1 MPFLH
6 PALEKA
12 AATLE
17 PLRKAGAR
25 LGAPD
30 PVAALQQIDC
40 SPPAIRESARTL
52 SAGRDV
58 LVTARLAFESGAH
71 RAERRW
77 GGEPAALFRTRAD
90 ELDVHY
96 RQAAEAAARTAA
108 VGLDLADLLDRLA
121 AETAA
126 QVTCVAGSAEA
137 SAVAV
142 LAGDRSAEAVQP
154 VIEACAAVVRAV
166 ETGVSTI
173 METISFLEPFGT
185 PVLPFD

>member
-12 AATLE
+12 AATLG
-17 PLRKAGAR
+17 PLRTAGER

-30 PVAALQQIDC
+30 PVAALRQIDC

-52 SAGRDV
+52 SSGRDV

-77 GGEPAALFRTRAD
+77 GGEPAALFRARAD

-121 AETAA
+121 SETATE
-126 QVTCVAGSAEA
+126 VTRIAGTAVAA
-137 SAVAV
+137 AVAV
-142 LAGDRSAEAVQP
+142 EAGDRSTDVVEP
-154 VIEACAAVVRAV
+154 VLAACAAVVRAV
-166 ETGVSTI
+166 EAGVTTI
-173 METISFLEPFGT
+173 AETISFLEPFGT